1 VIIYFAKTAGRRQ
14 KGVFII
20 VCKQKNF
27 ENWIDLHNGK
37 KINDMPD
44 EEILSSWKRS
54 EERNIDY
61 ERALPKELTAAEFER
76 SKKSY
81 KRLMIC
87 SDWVINHLTENGE
100 HDDMRFMLFSNEG
113 VLLRIYGG
121 GGDKDWLR
129 DNGVKV
135 GTRWSEDSIGTNVF
149 SSGFRAKRPYIM
161 TGAFNYSRFLLDGS
175 FCYAPI
181 CLTEGIVFASV
192 VIAVPADRSDSY
204 LETIAIAVARSIE
217 LDMFMFQSVEMF
229 TSSDED
235 YGSVFLRMDEGKY
248 KVALITDQV
257 FRILGVKK
265 IDTYH
270 LSLDELILPLPE
282 NRDFWNI
289 ISKKKI
295 VNDRPVQLSVLGGK
309 TNVEISTAYYK
320 GNQFHPDGI
329 TVFFSCGSNQIRQAP
344 KYTDNNAKFTFNDI
358 IGENEIMT
366 ETIKRG
372 KIAALTDSNILIQGE
387 SGVGKDVF
395 AQAIH
400 NCSNRSQ
407 KPFVAINC
415 AAFSKE
421 LIASEL
427 FGYESGAF
435 TGAKREGS
443 VGKFEVANHGT
454 LFLDEIGD
462 MPMEVQSVLLRVLE
476 EKTFRRVGGNRL
488 IEVDV
493 RIIAATNKNLKELIE
508 QRLFREDLFYRLSV
522 IRINIPP
529 LRKRGDDV
537 YLFANHFIRS
547 LCAKMGKPEVRLTK
561 GAKDFFGRYSWP
573 GNIREL
579 QNLIEGIISTHDET
593 FIGEKE
599 ISNYLGEYFME
610 PGAEEQNAGNLN
622 LDIFGLDEKDKFEIA
637 LQKCRNNKTKAA
649 EFLGISRSTF
659 YRRLQEYGMN

>member
-1 VIIYFAKTAGRRQ
+1 MVR
-14 KGVFII
+14 
-20 VCKQKNF
+20 KQKNF
-27 ENWIDLHNGK
+27 ENWIDLHSGK
-37 KINDMPD
+37 EIAAMPD
-44 EEILSSWKRS
+44 ESVLESWRRS
-54 EERNIDY
+54 DEHNIDY
-61 ERALPKELTAAEFER
+61 QRAIPKELTTAEFER

-87 SDWVINHLTENGE
+87 SDWVINHLIENGS
-100 HDDMRFMLFSNEG
+100 DDDLRILLFSNEG

-121 GGDKDWLR
+121 GGDGDWLR
-129 DNGVKV
+129 DNEIKA
-135 GTRWSEDSIGTNVF
+135 GTRWSEDSIGANVF
-149 SSGFRAKRPYIM
+149 SLGFRSKTAFAMP
-161 TGAFNYSRFLLDGS
+161 GAFNYSKFLLSGS
-175 FCYAPI
+175 YCYAPI
-181 CLTEGIVFASV
+181 CLTEGNTFASI
-192 VIAVPADRSDSY
+192 VIAVPFDKSDTY
-204 LETIAIAVARSIE
+204 IKTIAIAVARSIE

-229 TSSDED
+229 TGNDEG
-235 YGSVFLRMDEGKY
+235 YGSVFLRLDEGKY

-257 FRILGVKK
+257 FKILGVKK

-270 LSLDELILPLPE
+270 LSLDELVLPLPE

-289 ISKKKI
+289 ISSKKI
-295 VNDRPVQLSVLGGK
+295 VNDKPIQLAVVGGR
-309 TNVEISTAYYK
+309 TNVEITTAFYK

-329 TVFFSCGSNQIRQAP
+329 TVFFSYGSNQLKQSP
-344 KYTDNNAKFTFNDI
+344 KYSDNYAKFTFNDI
-358 IGENEIMT
+358 IGENELLT
-366 ETIKRG
+366 ETVKRS
-372 KIAALTDSNILIQGE
+372 KIASLTDSNILIQGE

-400 NCSNRSQ
+400 NSSNRSQ

-421 LIASEL
+421 LISSEL

-443 VGKFEVANHGT
+443 IGKFELANHGT

-476 EKTFRRVGGNRL
+476 EKTFRRVGGNKL

-508 QRLFREDLFYRLSV
+508 QKLFREDLFYRLSV

-537 YLFANHFIRS
+537 YLFADYFIKT
-547 LCAKMGKPEVRLTK
+547 LCARMGKPEVRLTK

-579 QNLIEGIISTHDET
+579 QNIIEGIISTHEET
-593 FIGEKE
+593 LISEKE

-610 PGAEEQNAGNLN
+610 PGAEEPNAGNLN

-649 EFLGISRSTF
+649 EFLGMSRSTF

>member
-1 VIIYFAKTAGRRQ
+1 M
-14 KGVFII
+14 FII
-20 VCKQKNF
+20 VSKQKNF

-37 KINDMPD
+37 EITNMPD
-44 EEILSSWKRS
+44 EETLASWKRS
-54 EERNIDY
+54 DERNIDY
-61 ERALPKELTAAEFER
+61 QRALPKELTTAEFDR
-76 SKKSY
+76 SKKSC

-87 SDWVINHLTENGE
+87 SDWVINHLTETGE

-121 GGDKDWLR
+121 GVQEDWLR

-149 SSGFRAKRPYIM
+149 TSGFRSKQPYMM
-161 TGAFNYSRFLLDGS
+161 TGAYNYSRFLMDGA

-181 CLTEGIVFASV
+181 CLTEGIVFASIV
-192 VIAVPADRSDSY
+192 VAVPADKSDSY
-204 LETIAIAVARSIE
+204 LKTIAIAVARSIE

-229 TSSDED
+229 TSNDED
-235 YGSVFLRMDEGKY
+235 YGSVFLRLDEGKY
-248 KVALITDQV
+248 KVALITDQA
-257 FRILGVKK
+257 FKILGVKK

-270 LSLDELILPLPE
+270 LSMDDLVLPLPE

-295 VNDRPVQLSVLGGK
+295 VNDKPTQLSVSGGK
-309 TNVEISTAYYK
+309 VNVEISTAYYK

-329 TVFFSCGSNQIRQAP
+329 TIFFSYGSNPSHQSP
-344 KYTDNNAKFTFNDI
+344 KYTYNNAKFTFTDI

-366 ETIKRG
+366 ETIKRS

-395 AQAIH
+395 AQAMH
-400 NCSNRSQ
+400 NSSNRSQ

-508 QRLFREDLFYRLSV
+508 QKLFREDLFYRLSV

-537 YLFANHFIRS
+537 YLFANDFIKS
-547 LCAKMGKPEVRLTK
+547 LCEKMGKPEVRLTK

-579 QNLIEGIISTHDET
+579 QNLIEGIISTHEET
-593 FIGEKE
+593 LIDEKE

-610 PGAEEQNAGNLN
+610 PGTEEPNAGNLN

-649 EFLGISRSTF
+649 DFLGISRSTF
-659 YRRLQEYGMN
+659 YRRLQEYGMD